1 MCENEFTCMFSML
14 EKARTEKIA
23 TSGFLQHEINVG
35 LPLSHIYTI
44 VNNFGA
50 YPLDCQLLKYDADN
64 ITLI

>member
-1 MCENEFTCMFSML
+1 ML
-14 EKARTEKIA
+14 EKARTQEIA
-23 TSGFLQHEINVG
+23 TSGFFQLEISVG
-35 LPLSHIYTI
+35 LQLSHIYTI

>member
-1 MCENEFTCMFSML
+1 MFSML
-14 EKARTEKIA
+14 EKARTQEIA
-23 TSGFLQHEINVG
+23 TSGFFQLEISVG
-35 LPLSHIYTI
+35 LQLSHIYTI